1 MYKGYVSLI
10 LHAHLPYVRHP
21 EYENYLEEN
30 WYYEAITECYIP
42 LLNVFE
48 SLKNDNIDFKITMT
62 LTPTLLSLMSD
73 NLIKQRYLKYLERL
87 IDLSERE
94 VVRTGKYE
102 PHFNPIA
109 KMYESRL
116 KETYYSYF
124 DKYNCDLVKAFRKF
138 MDSGN
143 LEVLAS
149 AATHG
154 LLPFIT
160 LHPEALYAQIKVG
173 ADTYRR
179 FFNREPDGFWL
190 PECAYISDV
199 DKILRNEGIKYT
211 IVETHGLIYG
221 TPRPKHGSFSP
232 IITPEGIAVFGR
244 DIESSKQV
252 WSATEGYPGDFDY
265 REYYRDIGFD
275 LDMDYIRSYIHSDG
289 IRINTGIKYFKITGK
304 GDYKEPYDRNAALE
318 KAAIHAGNFMF
329 NRELQIKYVSGGMD
343 RPPIIICPYDAE
355 LFGHWWFEGP
365 DWLNFLFRKAEY
377 DQQTFKFITPSEYL
391 EMYPENQ
398 VSSPTTSSWGN
409 KGYFEVWLN
418 QTNDWIYR
426 HLHKAAERMIELA
439 NLYPYADG
447 IKRDALN
454 QASRELLLAQS
465 SDWAFIMDSGTMVE
479 YAVNRTKLHLNRF
492 TRLYE
497 EIKDDRIDT
506 DWIRFLQQT
515 DNIFPDID
523 YSVYQSATH
532 PLCL

>member
-160 LHPEALYAQIKVG
+160 LHPEALYAQIKMG
-173 ADTYRR
+173 ADTYKFSTESLMVTSRMHI
-179 FFNREPDGFWL
+179 F
-190 PECAYISDV
+190 DV
-199 DKILRNEGIKYT
+199 DKFEGRGIK
-211 IVETHGLIYG
+211 ILWKVLIYG
-221 TPRPKHGSFSP
+221 RQTQARQFSP
-232 IITPEGIAVFGR
+232 IVTGEHSIFWGYRIFKAGLG
-244 DIESSKQV
+244 
-252 WSATEGYPGDFDY
+252 AEGYPGDFI
-265 REYYRDIGFD
+265 E
-275 LDMDYIRSYIHSDG
+275 
-289 IRINTGIKYFKITGK
+289 NITGYWFHSIWIISLLYTLGWYGSNTDRNKNTLK
-304 GDYKEPYDRNAALE
+304 GDYEPYDRNAALE
-318 KAAIHAGNFMF
+318 K
-329 NRELQIKYVSGGMD
+329 
-343 RPPIIICPYDAE
+343 
-355 LFGHWWFEGP
+355 
-365 DWLNFLFRKAEY
+365 
-377 DQQTFKFITPSEYL
+377 QQYTLKFH
-391 EMYPENQ
+391 
-398 VSSPTTSSWGN
+398 V
-409 KGYFEVWLN
+409 
-418 QTNDWIYR
+418 
-426 HLHKAAERMIELA
+426 
-439 NLYPYADG
+439 
-447 IKRDALN
+447 
-454 QASRELLLAQS
+454 
-465 SDWAFIMDSGTMVE
+465 
-479 YAVNRTKLHLNRF
+479 
-492 TRLYE
+492 
-497 EIKDDRIDT
+497 
-506 DWIRFLQQT
+506 
-515 DNIFPDID
+515 
-523 YSVYQSATH
+523 
-532 PLCL
+532 